1 MKALNKAW
9 RRCTPRFRRTEIH
22 TVLTGNRSPALAGAC
37 PPTFRSISTKGYAE
51 RFAVYEKEKSSRLNL
66 SKRSQLGRKR
76 RKASA
81 SGTSNST
88 TEFQDTAHN
97 KAADQGS
104 RRSTSD
110 AANGAQKDRTADPL
124 QAGMKEFIELERKL
138 NKSENA
144 EKEKIQRD
152 TKKKQDPMEAG
163 MEAFAELERKLSRG
177 KENGNGEAISD
188 NARGITLENPPRE
201 PSPEECCGMGCNNCV
216 WIVYW
221 DQKERYEQLKAQRDS
236 QSRKA

>member
-88 TEFQDTAHN
+88 TEFQDTAHVRQQQTMCRVPN
-97 KAADQGS
+97 FACIYF
-104 RRSTSD
+104 
-110 AANGAQKDRTADPL
+110 TA
-124 QAGMKEFIELERKL
+124 
-138 NKSENA
+138 
-144 EKEKIQRD
+144 
-152 TKKKQDPMEAG
+152 
-163 MEAFAELERKLSRG
+163 
-177 KENGNGEAISD
+177 
-188 NARGITLENPPRE
+188 
-201 PSPEECCGMGCNNCV
+201 
-216 WIVYW
+216 
-221 DQKERYEQLKAQRDS
+221 EQS
-236 QSRKA
+236 G